1 MNLAQVIDFD
11 YETRTPRIS
20 LEKARCDQPLP
31 PRNQAAAAGEP
42 VVREHRAPTG
52 DGRRHESC
60 VRRALRK
67 GGREVMAT
75 LRAGADFLSFSQIR
89 SALPHVSERTLH
101 VRLSIMVSRGDVVRS
116 GEFRDYRYSAQSTEA
131 ST

>member
-1 MNLAQVIDFD
+1 MNLAQLIDYDF
-11 YETRTPRIS
+11 ETRTPRYS
-20 LEKARCDQPLP
+20 LEKARSEQILP
-31 PRNQAAAAGEP
+31 PRDHSVLTEAP
-42 VVREHRAPTG
+42 VVREHRRPPG

-75 LRAGADFLSFSQIR
+75 LRAGQALLTFSQIR

-116 GEFRDYRYSAQSTEA
+116 GEFRDYRYSAQSTGA